1 MMVTV
6 QLTEQHPNEWRG
18 DLRAIPEGESWPI
31 PEFPDTSDGL
41 GSASPAPAVTRAAAV
56 LEALAASATGR
67 LTLSDLARELGIP
80 KSSTSNLLLALEE
93 ARLINRQGA
102 EFTLG
107 RKLVELGAAYLS
119 RLDEVQEFYRFCEQA
134 PTLSG
139 ETVRIAMLD
148 GTNVIYLARY
158 EGHPAVRLTSNIGDK
173 MPVSLCAVGKALI
186 ARLHD
191 HDVAEMFPDDAELP
205 VLTPKSLR
213 TGSRAQGPARRH
225 PGAGLRLRGR
235 GIHHRRR
242 VPGRVRPHAGRART
256 QPGPVGHRAEGDLLG
271 RAGRPDGEGTEGAR
285 PVPGQSH
292 GLGPAPAG
300 SGRDRANK
308 SDNTLAS
315 RSPCCTLFNMVI
327 DSSGGCSL
335 SHQANGGLECS

>member
-1 MMVTV
+1 MV
-6 QLTEQHPNEWRG
+6 
-18 DLRAIPEGESWPI
+18 DSRASRP
-31 PEFPDTSDGL
+31 SDGL
-41 GSASPAPAVTRAAAV
+41 GSTSPAPAVTRAAAV
-56 LEALAASATGR
+56 LEALAGSATGR

-80 KSSTSNLLLALEE
+80 KSSTSNLLLALED
-93 ARLINRQGA
+93 ARLISRQGS

-191 HDVAEMFPDDAELP
+191 HDIDAMFTDDVELP
-205 VLTPKSLR
+205 VLTPKSIR
-213 TGSRAQGPARRH
+213 TGAEFKAQLRDIREKGYAFEDEESTTGVVCLAVSVPTRGAHGPSLGLSVTALKATYSDEQGAQMVKELKELARS
-225 PGAGLRLRGR
+225 
-235 GIHHRRR
+235 
-242 VPGRVRPHAGRART
+242 
-256 QPGPVGHRAEGDLLG
+256 LG
-271 RAGRPDGEGTEGAR
+271 NPMG
-285 PVPGQSH
+285 
-292 GLGPAPAG
+292 
-300 SGRDRANK
+300 
-308 SDNTLAS
+308 
-315 RSPCCTLFNMVI
+315 
-327 DSSGGCSL
+327 
-335 SHQANGGLECS
+335 

>member
-1 MMVTV
+1 MADSRVS
-6 QLTEQHPNEWRG
+6 R
-18 DLRAIPEGESWPI
+18 
-31 PEFPDTSDGL
+31 TSDGL

-191 HDVAEMFPDDAELP
+191 HDVDEMFPGRRRTSGPDAE
-205 VLTPKSLR
+205 VAAH
-213 TGSRAQGPARRH
+213 GSRAQGATHASSGSRGMRSRTRNPPPASCAWPSPSR
-225 PGAGLRLRGR
+225 PGA
-235 GIHHRRR
+235 
-242 VPGRVRPHAGRART
+242 RT
-256 QPGPVGHRAEGDLLG
+256 
-271 RAGRPDGEGTEGAR
+271 
-285 PVPGQSH
+285 
-292 GLGPAPAG
+292 GPAW
-300 SGRDRANK
+300 
-308 SDNTLAS
+308 AS
-315 RSPCCTLFNMVI
+315 RSPR
-327 DSSGGCSL
+327 
-335 SHQANGGLECS
+335 

>member
-1 MMVTV
+1 M
-6 QLTEQHPNEWRG
+6 TEARPARTAN
-18 DLRAIPEGESWPI
+18 
-31 PEFPDTSDGL
+31 GL
-41 GSASPAPAVTRAAAV
+41 SGTSPAPAVTRAAAV
-56 LEALAASATGR
+56 LEALSGAPSGR

-93 ARLINRQGA
+93 ARLISRHGS
-102 EFTLG
+102 EFSLG

-191 HDVAEMFPDDAELP
+191 HDIARMFPDDLQLP
-205 VLTPKSLR
+205 VMTPASLR
-213 TGSRAQGPARRH
+213 TGAELKAQLRTIREQGFAFEDEESTTGVVCLGVAVPTRGAHGSSLGLSVTALKATYSEAQGAAMVAELTELARS
-225 PGAGLRLRGR
+225 
-235 GIHHRRR
+235 
-242 VPGRVRPHAGRART
+242 
-256 QPGPVGHRAEGDLLG
+256 LG
-271 RAGRPDGEGTEGAR
+271 NPMG
-285 PVPGQSH
+285 
-292 GLGPAPAG
+292 
-300 SGRDRANK
+300 
-308 SDNTLAS
+308 
-315 RSPCCTLFNMVI
+315 
-327 DSSGGCSL
+327 
-335 SHQANGGLECS
+335 

>member
-6 QLTEQHPNEWRG
+6 QQNERIYAKRPG
-18 DLRAIPEGESWPI
+18 VPIEGESWPI
-31 PEFPDTSDGL
+31 PAL
-41 GSASPAPAVTRAAAV
+41 PAPPRVW
-56 LEALAASATGR
+56 
-67 LTLSDLARELGIP
+67 
-80 KSSTSNLLLALEE
+80 
-93 ARLINRQGA
+93 GA
-102 EFTLG
+102 HRRRRRSRVPPPSWTPCQPLRLG

-191 HDVAEMFPDDAELP
+191 HDVDVMFSDDAQLP

-213 TGSRAQGPARRH
+213 TGAELKAQLTTIREQGYAFEDEESTTGVVCLAVAVPTRGAHGPSLGLSVTALKATYSAEQGSQMVKELNELARS
-225 PGAGLRLRGR
+225 
-235 GIHHRRR
+235 
-242 VPGRVRPHAGRART
+242 
-256 QPGPVGHRAEGDLLG
+256 LG
-271 RAGRPDGEGTEGAR
+271 NPMG
-285 PVPGQSH
+285 
-292 GLGPAPAG
+292 
-300 SGRDRANK
+300 
-308 SDNTLAS
+308 
-315 RSPCCTLFNMVI
+315 
-327 DSSGGCSL
+327 
-335 SHQANGGLECS
+335 

>member
-1 MMVTV
+1 MTDARIARTV
-6 QLTEQHPNEWRG
+6 
-18 DLRAIPEGESWPI
+18 
-31 PEFPDTSDGL
+31 DGQ

-56 LEALAASATGR
+56 LEALVDAPSGR

-93 ARLINRQGA
+93 ARLISRQGSG
-102 EFTLG
+102 FSLG

-148 GTNVIYLARY
+148 GGHVIYLARY

-191 HDVAEMFPDDAELP
+191 QDLALMFPDDLQLP
-205 VLTPKSLR
+205 VLTPQSLR
-213 TGSRAQGPARRH
+213 TGAELKAQLRSIRQQGFAFEDEESATGVVCLGVAVPTRGAHLPSLGLSVTALKATYSEAQGEAMVEELKELARS
-225 PGAGLRLRGR
+225 
-235 GIHHRRR
+235 
-242 VPGRVRPHAGRART
+242 
-256 QPGPVGHRAEGDLLG
+256 LG
-271 RAGRPDGEGTEGAR
+271 NPMG
-285 PVPGQSH
+285 
-292 GLGPAPAG
+292 
-300 SGRDRANK
+300 
-308 SDNTLAS
+308 
-315 RSPCCTLFNMVI
+315 
-327 DSSGGCSL
+327 
-335 SHQANGGLECS
+335 